1 MFMDSGNITKIQL
14 EDKEIILIGTAH
26 VSKESAKE
34 VQEVIE
40 KERPDSVCVE
50 LDEQRYKT
58 IMDKNK
64 WKKMDIFKIIKE
76 KKSTFL
82 LINLIIST
90 FQKRIAKQFDIQP
103 GQEMIQ
109 AIKSANEVEAKIVLA
124 DRNIQVTFLR
134 IWHGIG
140 LKGKLQLLTHIL
152 FGFLSD
158 EEITEEEL
166 ENLKSKDTLTSM
178 LDEFTKHFPKLKTF
192 LVDER
197 DMFLS
202 HKIKKAPGQKVVA
215 VLGAAH
221 IPGVLKEIHRSQDLS
236 AISKVP
242 AKSNHG
248 KIVSWIIPI
257 LIVGIIGSTFYF
269 SQSAA
274 IDSTLSWIIWNGSL
288 SALGALAAFGHPLSI
303 LTAFVLAPLTSLNP
317 FFGAGWMAGLVEA
330 FIRRPNVQDF
340 ENLSEDVFTVK
351 GFWKN
356 KVTRILLVVAL
367 TNLGSVLGTAIGGAE
382 VIRLFFKTIR
392 GA

>member
-1 MFMDSGNITKIQL
+1 MDSGNITKIQL